1 MVNENYDKVEFELFV
16 IKIIS
21 YDYIFFF
28 YLFLLY
34 FYLHISFLLGFFWI
48 LLYRKWKIY
57 GKFKCTEYKCKNIYM
72 NTYIKSEKINI

>member
-21 YDYIFFF
+21 YGYIFFF

-34 FYLHISFLLGFFWI
+34 FYLYISFLLFLDFLDFI
-48 LLYRKWKIY
+48 ISEMFY

-72 NTYIKSEKINI
+72 NTYIKSEKINM

>member
-21 YDYIFFF
+21 YGYIFFF

-48 LLYRKWKIY
+48 LLYRKC
-57 GKFKCTEYKCKNIYM
+57 FMENLNVQNI
-72 NTYIKSEKINI
+72 NVRTYI